1 MCQFPA
7 GGHIVRKNSLRD
19 DGSGLV
25 ASPHFA
31 FMKTAAEVAAAAAAE
46 DDAEHGET
54 TEVACGGVVAND
66 ANDEEEDEEEGGGGD
81 VDTSSISVTLLDTT
95 IGKMIVGVLVMLLVN
110 SFIQPIDTSRD
121 ARCARPPRA
130 RAREPLLAVLNQDY
144 LMCVP

>member
-7 GGHIVRKNSLRD
+7 GGNIVRKSSLRD
-19 DGSGLV
+19 GGSGLV
-25 ASPHFA
+25 ASPQFA
-31 FMKTAAEVAAAAAAE
+31 LMKTAAEVAAAAAAE

-54 TEVACGGVVAND
+54 TEVAYGGVVAND
-66 ANDEEEDEEEGGGGD
+66 ANDEKEDEEEGGGGD

-130 RAREPLLAVLNQDY
+130 RAR
-144 LMCVP
+144 